1 MRICSR
7 SSRRKGEYSC
17 PGMNMSDA
25 GHCWRDHQRDE
36 LVVRCHRQD
45 LKYGLE
51 MWANGTRLRLHLVSI
66 VQLYKALGG
75 GWAYESDANKA
86 VGSG

>member
-17 PGMNMSDA
+17 PGMNMFDA
-25 GHCWRDHQRDE
+25 GHCWRDHQRDA

-45 LKYGLE
+45 LEHGLE
-51 MWANGTRLRLHLVSI
+51 KTLNGTRLRLHLVSI
-66 VQLYKALGG
+66 VQLYKALEG
-75 GWAYESDANKA
+75 GWAQESDGKKG
-86 VGSG
+86 VG